1 MNFFK
6 PFFKRISALNINNP
20 NLNYYKLLQFKRKK
34 WLKVLLQL
42 KQHML
47 KNKFKLIDQNKI
59 LLNIYS
65 TKFNNY
71 NNKYKFYFLF
81 IKNLKQ
87 IYLNLKVLKLN
98 KLKIVL
104 NQLENRVDII
114 LIRSKLCLNLRSAK
128 KLIINGYIFV
138 NNVKII
144 IKSHVLNSGNFLK
157 IKIDA
162 NVFKKY
168 LIKSLK
174 WQIPINN
181 LLINYSIKELLVL
194 NLFQLLK
201 NFILYFPYSLNLKII
216 L

>member
-6 PFFKRISALNINNP
+6 PFFKRIPDLNNP
-20 NLNYYKLLQFKRKK
+20 NLNYYKLLKFKRKK

-42 KQHML
+42 KQQML

-71 NNKYKFYFLF
+71 SNKYKFYFLF
-81 IKNLKQ
+81 LKNLKQ
-87 IYLNLKVLKLN
+87 IYLNLKPFKLN
-98 KLKIVL
+98 HLKIVL

-114 LIRSKLCLNLRSAK
+114 LIRSKLCLTLRSAK
-128 KLIINGYIFV
+128 KLIINGCIFV

-157 IKIDA
+157 IRIYP
-162 NVFKKY
+162 NVFKQY

-194 NLFQLLK
+194 NLFQLFK
-201 NFILYFPYSLNLKII
+201 NIILYFPYFLNLKII